1 MKALF
6 QTLRFIYSH
15 PLTRDQR
22 LSATKRFFKWQVGAR
37 LLPYEI
43 LHPFVGNTKLLVK
56 RGMAGA
62 TGNIYVGLHEFAEM
76 AFLLHLLRPE
86 DLFGDIGANIG
97 SFTILASGVVG
108 ASSVTAEPVPS
119 TYSYLKRNVILN
131 DLESLVQVLNIGVG
145 AEPGEL
151 RFTSGHDTVNHVVT
165 GATGNDEATVLVRI
179 RTMDELFADRT
190 PVLLKIDVEGFEMA
204 VLKGG
209 SRTFSQPGLQALI
222 MEINGACRRYG
233 VAEEDIH
240 RQVLSHGFHPVT
252 YSPFERKLGPAASF
266 DPNGNTIYVRDEAWV
281 ANRVASAAGVKI
293 FNKTI

>member
-1 MKALF
+1 MNLLSI
-6 QTLRFIYSH
+6 LRFIFSH

-22 LSATKRFFKWQVGAR
+22 LSAAKRFFRWQVGTR
-37 LLPYEI
+37 LLPYDI
-43 LHPFVGNTKLLVK
+43 LHPFVGNTKLLVR

-108 ASSVTAEPVPS
+108 CNSVAAEPVPS
-119 TYSYLKRNVILN
+119 TYNYLRRNVILN
-131 DLESLVQVLNIGVG
+131 DLDPLARVLNVGVG
-145 AEPGEL
+145 AEPGQL

-165 GATGNDEATVLVRI
+165 DAAGNDEATVLVRI
-179 RTMDELFADRT
+179 MTMDELFADRT
-190 PVLLKIDVEGFEMA
+190 PVLLKIDVEGFEMS

-209 SRTFSQPGLQALI
+209 SRTFSQPGLQAII
-222 MEINGACRRYG
+222 MEINGACRRYN

-240 RQVLSHGFHPVT
+240 RQVLAHGFHPVT
-252 YSPFERKLGPAASF
+252 YSPFERKLLPAASF
-266 DPNGNTIYVRDEAWV
+266 DPHGNTIYVRDEGWV
-281 ANRVASAAGVKI
+281 ANRVSGAARVKI